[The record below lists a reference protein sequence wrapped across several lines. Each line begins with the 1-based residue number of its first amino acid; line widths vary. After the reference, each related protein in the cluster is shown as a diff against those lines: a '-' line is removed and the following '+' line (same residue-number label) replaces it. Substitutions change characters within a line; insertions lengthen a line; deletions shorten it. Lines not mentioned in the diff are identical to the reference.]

1 MRLRTIMG
9 LVLAAAVAL
18 WFVDAWHEG
27 WYVRVALLVALIIPP
42 RLAWSTVRWVNAPVP
57 CMSREESEAG
67 ADRAFL
73 PLMILFLL
81 VYYGLAAI
89 ALGGLWILA
98 FCMTVRS

>member
-27 WYVRVALLVALIIPP
+27 WSVRVALLIALIIPP

-57 CMSREESEAG
+57 CMSRGGSEAG

-73 PLMILFLL
+73 FPLMILFLI
-81 VYYGLAAI
+81 VYYGFAAI
-89 ALGGLWILA
+89 ALGGLLILSYG
-98 FCMTVRS
+98 FTPD